1 MKRAWVDIIADI
13 LSNAEG
19 GKNITDIMYNTRL
32 SYAHMK
38 TYLKLLLEN
47 GLLAQEPA
55 GKKAYRTTAQGSEYL
70 ELYKK
75 IRGLAFPE
83 ERLVHRPK

>member
-19 GKNITDIMYNTRL
+19 GDNITDIMYNTRL

-38 TYLKLLLEN
+38 TYLKMLIEN
-47 GLLAQEPA
+47 GLLTQDSPA
-55 GKKAYRTTAQGSEYL
+55 KKVYRTTAKGVEYL
-70 ELYKK
+70 EVYRR
-75 IRGLAFPE
+75 IRDLVFPKE
-83 ERLVHRPK
+83 QARRSK

>member
-1 MKRAWVDIIADI
+1 VDIIADI

-38 TYLKLLLEN
+38 TYLKMLTEN
-47 GLLAQEPA
+47 GLLAQETS
-55 GKKAYRTTAQGSEYL
+55 GKKAYRTTEQGAEYL
-70 ELYKK
+70 ELYSR
-75 IRGLAFPE
+75 IRDLTFPE
-83 ERLVHRPK
+83 ERVVRKPK

>member
-19 GKNITDIMYNTRL
+19 GDNITDIMYNTRL

-38 TYLKLLLEN
+38 TYLKMLIEN
-47 GLLAQEPA
+47 GLLDQDSPA
-55 GKKAYRTTAQGSEYL
+55 KKVYRTTAKGTEYL
-70 ELYKK
+70 EVYRR
-75 IRGLAFPE
+75 IRGLAFPQE
-83 ERLVHRPK
+83 QARRPK